1 LDALRVAV
9 LLTLVLLSPC
19 SWEEVPVALLLA
31 LLLVLVLPLVLV
43 LLPVLALLLVL
54 VRLPTTSVVF
64 STLLPV
70 ALEALEVPLA
80 VLLLQAP
87 RLPRE
92 LLRRV
97 LPLPQALERPLVF
110 PPLPMT
116 APSP

>member
-19 SWEEVPVALLLA
+19 SWEEVPVALLPA
-31 LLLVLVLPLVLV
+31 LLLVLV

>member
-31 LLLVLVLPLVLV
+31 